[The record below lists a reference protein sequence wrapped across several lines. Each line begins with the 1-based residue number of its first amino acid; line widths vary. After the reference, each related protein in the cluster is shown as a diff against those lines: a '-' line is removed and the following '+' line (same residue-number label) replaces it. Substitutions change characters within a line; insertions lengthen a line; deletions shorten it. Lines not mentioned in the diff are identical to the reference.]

1 MRIGSIVGCHN
12 RVNSTRK
19 RTGEKDSWKVQSLM
33 GHKDLRAT
41 AVYAEELPLEEKK
54 QLLDES

>member
-1 MRIGSIVGCHN
+1 
-12 RVNSTRK
+12 
-19 RTGEKDSWKVQSLM
+19 M

-41 AVYAEELPLEEKK
+41 AVYVEEHLLEEKK